1 MSPEKVRMNRNSF
14 AINLLAFL
22 SGIVMVVAMFYPWW
36 SIKLTIMGQTD
47 IYPYLVDGPLSQL
60 IGYKRSPQM
69 TILTGLLIACIL
81 LCLIGGLLKGRMGRI
96 MLVTSGVLAFLAAWR
111 FAARMAEVAG
121 RFNLSIQG
129 YGRGS
134 FGGFAKVDVWTW
146 LRPGIYLIVI
156 AGVLAIIAGLFEPKL
171 NLRRN

>member
-1 MSPEKVRMNRNSF
+1 MKKLGFN
-14 AINLLAFL
+14 ILAFL

-69 TILTGLLIACIL
+69 TILTGLLITCIL
-81 LCLIGGLLKGRMGRI
+81 LCLIGGLLKGKSGRI
-96 MLVTSGVLAFLAAWR
+96 MLAISGVLTLLAAWR
-111 FAARMAEVAG
+111 FVARMAEVAG
-121 RFNLSIQG
+121 RFDLSIQG

-146 LRPGIYLIVI
+146 LRPGIYLII
-156 AGVLAIIAGLFEPKL
+156 IGGVLAIIASIFGTKL
-171 NLRRN
+171 NLDKA

>member
-1 MSPEKVRMNRNSF
+1 MNQNRLG
-14 AINLLAFL
+14 INVLAFL
-22 SGIVMVVAMFYPWW
+22 SGLVMIVAMFYPWW

-60 IGYKRSPQM
+60 VGYKRSPQM
-69 TILTGLLIACIL
+69 TILTSLVIVCIL
-81 LCLIGGLLKGRMGRI
+81 LCLIAAFLRGKRGKI
-96 MLVTSGVLAFLAAWR
+96 MLAISGMLTFLVAWR

-121 RFNLSIQG
+121 RFDLSIQG

-146 LRPGIYLIVI
+146 LRPGIYLII
-156 AGVLAIIAGLFEPKL
+156 MGAVLAILASLFGSKPKL
-171 NLRRN
+171 NKA

>member
-1 MSPEKVRMNRNSF
+1 MNQKRF
-14 AINLLAFL
+14 GINVLAFL

-60 IGYKRSPQM
+60 VGYKRSPQM

-81 LCLIGGLLKGRMGRI
+81 LCLVGGFLRGKRARI
-96 MLVTSGVLAFLAAWR
+96 VLAVSGVLTFLAAWR

-121 RFNLSIQG
+121 RFSLSIQG

-146 LRPGIYLIVI
+146 LRPGMYLII
-156 AGVLAIIAGLFEPKL
+156 IGGVLPIVASVFVPKL
-171 NLRRN
+171 KLNKAQ

>member
-1 MSPEKVRMNRNSF
+1 MNRNRF
-14 AINLLAFL
+14 GINVFAFL
-22 SGIVMVVAMFYPWW
+22 SGIVMIAAMLYPWW

-69 TILTGLLIACIL
+69 TILTGLLIVCIL
-81 LCLIGGLLKGRMGRI
+81 LCLIGGLLKGKSARI
-96 MLVTSGVLAFLAAWR
+96 MLAISGVLTFLVAWR
-111 FAARMAEVAG
+111 FIARMAEVAG
-121 RFNLSIQG
+121 RFDLTVQG

-146 LRPGIYLIVI
+146 LRPGIYLII
-156 AGVLAIIAGLFEPKL
+156 TGGVLAIIASLFGHKL
-171 NLRRN
+171 NLNNKAR